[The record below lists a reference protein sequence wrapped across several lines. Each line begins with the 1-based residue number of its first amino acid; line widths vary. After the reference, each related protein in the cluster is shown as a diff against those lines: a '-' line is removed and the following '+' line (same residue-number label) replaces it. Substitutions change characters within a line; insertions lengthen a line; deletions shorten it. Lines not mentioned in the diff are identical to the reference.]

1 MISKLIFWVENIYYI
16 TVMLLRELL
25 LVPFIFLRI
34 MVNILRAAKL
44 FSAIGNIFVWVI
56 IGPFFLLYCVL
67 NDMYFF
73 SKILCDYR
81 EDDDATAVKQEEDS
95 TQDRVVIYNEVLDTL
110 RAIMNTLKYQK
121 LKKLRKYYKDK
132 SPRNQTSPQEN
143 PLLVQANK
151 FDMMDEL

>member
-1 MISKLIFWVENIYYI
+1 
-16 TVMLLRELL
+16 
-25 LVPFIFLRI
+25 
-34 MVNILRAAKL
+34 
-44 FSAIGNIFVWVI
+44 
-56 IGPFFLLYCVL
+56 
-67 NDMYFF
+67 MYFF

-81 EDDDATAVKQEEDS
+81 EDDDATAIKQEEDS